1 MEILK
6 KIYSLYST
14 RGHKCDGCNLG
25 EDCYSDG
32 YRCIRSGLF
41 FHKECATSNQD
52 VCNAYH
58 PQHMLKIKVVSNFE
72 DVHGECKICRG
83 NLPKMYYYCSICDF
97 AIDLI
102 CARKEVVKNID
113 VPNTHKHRL
122 SLVPKMIM
130 FSCHICQLVDDRFPY
145 ACDICGFNFHKDC
158 AESTPELSYS
168 CHPKHHLK
176 RLTRV
181 PSYTNGKCC
190 LCKSKLHIL
199 FYHCSICNFS
209 VDVECAKNPPPLT
222 LDHPKA
228 HEHQLTLLPQR
239 IFVCNACGMDDD
251 PNPYICLQCNFMV
264 HRNCIDIPHIIKIS
278 RHVHRISYNDCL
290 EAGDWKCEVCLK
302 EINWTCG
309 AYSCSKCPDFAI
321 HVRCATRFGIWDGIE
336 LESIL
341 EDTTNSKAYEVIEEG
356 VIKHFIHKNHTLKL
370 KEGSDANGKSRR
382 CTACTY
388 PIFSTLFYDCT
399 VCDYFII
406 HQKCADLPKKKIDSF
421 YKMSMTLVSNSNEL
435 NLCDA
440 CQNYFEGFMYISD
453 NGIINLDVRCGS
465 ISEPFVHE
473 GHPHHSLYINYSK
486 KDKLCNACGDK
497 ACMVFSCEECDF
509 VLDVKCSILPKMVK
523 HKNDKDHFLTLCYGE
538 KTREQYWCEV
548 CEEDL
553 NPEKWFYSC
562 DHCGVTLHIKCTF
575 GDFIWINP
583 GGEAESIYMVIP
595 NNYTS
600 RPVCNGCD
608 SRCQYP
614 FILKYKKYILCSL
627 PCFKSVVGR

>member
-72 DVHGECKICRG
+72 DVHGECKICR
-83 NLPKMYYYCSICDF
+83 
-97 AIDLI
+97 
-102 CARKEVVKNID
+102 
-113 VPNTHKHRL
+113 
-122 SLVPKMIM
+122 
-130 FSCHICQLVDDRFPY
+130 VDDRFPY
-145 ACDICGFNFHKDC
+145 ACDICGLNFHKDC

-168 CHPKHHLK
+168 CHPKHPLK

-190 LCKSKLHIL
+190 LCKNKLHIL

-290 EAGDWKCEVCLK
+290 GAGDWKCEVCLK

-341 EDTTNSKAYEVIEEG
+341 EDTTKFKAYEVIEEG

-465 ISEPFVHE
+465 ISEPFIHE
-473 GHPHHSLYINYSK
+473 VVR
-486 KDKLCNACGDK
+486 NA
-497 ACMVFSCEECDF
+497 
-509 VLDVKCSILPKMVK
+509 
-523 HKNDKDHFLTLCYGE
+523 TL
-538 KTREQYWCEV
+538 
-548 CEEDL
+548 
-553 NPEKWFYSC
+553 F
-562 DHCGVTLHIKCTF
+562 
-575 GDFIWINP
+575 
-583 GGEAESIYMVIP
+583 
-595 NNYTS
+595 
-600 RPVCNGCD
+600 
-608 SRCQYP
+608 
-614 FILKYKKYILCSL
+614 
-627 PCFKSVVGR
+627 

>member
-1 MEILK
+1 
-6 KIYSLYST
+6 
-14 RGHKCDGCNLG
+14 
-25 EDCYSDG
+25 
-32 YRCIRSGLF
+32 
-41 FHKECATSNQD
+41 
-52 VCNAYH
+52 
-58 PQHMLKIKVVSNFE
+58 
-72 DVHGECKICRG
+72 
-83 NLPKMYYYCSICDF
+83 
-97 AIDLI
+97 
-102 CARKEVVKNID
+102 
-113 VPNTHKHRL
+113 
-122 SLVPKMIM
+122 MI
-130 FSCHICQLVDDRFPY
+130 
-145 ACDICGFNFHKDC
+145 DC

-168 CHPKHHLK
+168 CHPKHPLK

-239 IFVCNACGMDDD
+239 IFVLMLVEWIMIQILI
-251 PNPYICLQCNFMV
+251 YCNFMV

-290 EAGDWKCEVCLK
+290 ETGDWKCEVCMK

-382 CTACTY
+382 CTICAY
-388 PIFSTLFYDCT
+388 PIFSTLFYDCM

-421 YKMSMTLVSNSNEL
+421 YKMSMTLVSNSCEL

-440 CQNYFEGFMYISD
+440 CQNYFE
-453 NGIINLDVRCGS
+453 
-465 ISEPFVHE
+465 
-473 GHPHHSLYINYSK
+473 
-486 KDKLCNACGDK
+486 
-497 ACMVFSCEECDF
+497 
-509 VLDVKCSILPKMVK
+509 DVKCSILPKLVE

-538 KTREQYWCEV
+538 KTRDQYWCEV

-562 DHCGVTLHIKCTF
+562 DQCGVTLHIKCTF

-614 FILKYKKYILCSL
+614 LILKYYKEGSL
-627 PCFKSVVGR
+627 KANLYA